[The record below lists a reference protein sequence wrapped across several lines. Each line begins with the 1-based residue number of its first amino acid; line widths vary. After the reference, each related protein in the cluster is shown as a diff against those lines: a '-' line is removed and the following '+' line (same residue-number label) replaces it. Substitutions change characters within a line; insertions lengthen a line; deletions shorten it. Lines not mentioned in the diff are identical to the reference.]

1 VNYYLNHKSRHVAL
15 IELDDDTKKVIGIET
30 VFNEAEMP
38 VKLDGKNL
46 VLDCGKLDRWIE
58 NRGIPNSRENI
69 AERLKT
75 LNVKTTKDLS
85 VMSYGLNLTDHYW
98 ISKQHDDKS
107 WEALNFFDNDFS
119 EDVGRVLFENAG
131 IREAEVLSPDCT
143 LNGNLEK
150 MWRIIDTKRM
160 LVKGGNN
167 IDRAEPFNE
176 KLASAIMDRLGIDH
190 VRYDLFSQS
199 NKTYCICECMVDRDH
214 EFINAYYVYN
224 HKADDRTEGKYR
236 DYVRILEQNGVP
248 DARDAVDKM
257 IALDF
262 LIANRDRH
270 HGNFGIIR
278 NANTLRWEK
287 AAPLFDNGTSM
298 WTGIHESL
306 IRFDKTDNR
315 SFGNTNEEIVLNMG
329 RADFFEVKKLSDI
342 GTVYHDLLLQNKLI
356 PKEKRIAL
364 CGALENRVRQFDEI
378 VHSKRLEQKKEHK
391 RGGVKR

>member
-1 VNYYLNHKSRHVAL
+1 MNYYLNHKSHRVAL
-15 IELDDDTKKVIGIET
+15 ITLDDETKKVIGVET
-30 VFNEAEMP
+30 VFNEEEMP

-98 ISKQHDDKS
+98 ISKQHDDKQ

-119 EDVGRVLFENAG
+119 EDVGRILFENAE
-131 IREAEVLSPDCT
+131 IREADVLSPDCT

-150 MWRIIDTKRM
+150 MWRIIAGKRM
-160 LVKGGNN
+160 LVKGGNDL
-167 IDRAEPFNE
+167 DRLEPFNE
-176 KLASAIMDRLGIDH
+176 KLASVIMDRLGIDH
-190 VRYDLFSQS
+190 VRYDLFAQN
-199 NKTYCICECMVDRDH
+199 NKAYCICECMVDRDH

-224 HKADDRTEGKYR
+224 CKNDGKTEGKYH
-236 DYVRILEQNGVP
+236 DYIRILEHNGIP
-248 DARDAVDKM
+248 DAHDAVDKM
-257 IALDF
+257 IVLDF

-315 SFGNTNEEIVLNMG
+315 SFGNTNEEIARNIG
-329 RADFFEVKKLSDI
+329 QAAFFDAKKLAGI
-342 GTVYHDLLLQNKLI
+342 GTVYNDLLLQNKLVS
-356 PKEKRIAL
+356 KEKRSALCIAL
-364 CGALENRVRQFDEI
+364 EHRVRQLDAI
-378 VHSKRLEQKKEHK
+378 VQAKRLEQKKE
-391 RGGVKR
+391 RGHGSLKQ